1 MPKPAAVELMEN
13 EAVDFCRRL
22 IQIDTTNYGGNKGAG
37 ELEAARYVVSLLE
50 EVGLRPEL
58 YESAPGRA
66 NVVVRLKGSDSSLPA
81 LVVHGH
87 LDVVPAITEDWS
99 VDPFGAEL
107 INGMIWGRG
116 AVDMKNMDAMIIA
129 AVRHLCRERIVPQ
142 RDLVIAFFAD
152 EEAGGD
158 YGAGWMVQNHPELF
172 DGATEA
178 ISEVGGFSVE
188 INGRRAYMLQ
198 TAEKGI
204 AWLKL
209 TAHGTAGHGS
219 QINTENPVTRLA
231 DAVSRIGGHQWPL
244 SYTKTTRALME
255 NVAELAGLEFTE
267 EDPAPLLEAMGNVSR
282 FVGAT
287 LQNTANPSALEAGYK
302 HNVIPGH
309 AEALV
314 DCRTLPTST
323 SRRSRKSRSSPGST
337 SSCPWCTS
345 RIRWRSPSPVRWWTP
360 WSNRCWRRTRTR
372 WCCRTCSPAERTTN
386 GWQSWGSP
394 ATGSR
399 RCSFRPNSISPA
411 CSTGSTNGFRSTRS
425 SSACVCLKACCAA
438 TDTQISRPPD
448 SQEEYL
454 VY

>member
-1 MPKPAAVELMEN
+1 MPKPAAVELMEE
-13 EAVDFCRRL
+13 EAVDVCRSL
-22 IQIDTTNYGGNKGAG
+22 IRIDTTNYGGNKGAG

-50 EVGLRPEL
+50 EVGLKPRI

-66 NVVVRLKGSDSSLPA
+66 NVVVRIKGADASLPA

-87 LDVVPAITEDWS
+87 LDVVPAIAEDWS
-99 VDPFGAEL
+99 VDPFGAEV
-107 INGMIWGRG
+107 IDGMIWGRG

-129 AVRHLCRERIVPQ
+129 AVRHLCRQRIVPR

-172 DGATEA
+172 EGAAEA

-244 SYTKTTRALME
+244 SYTKTTRALLE
-255 NVAELAGLEFTE
+255 NVAELAGLEFNE

-287 LQNTANPSALEAGYK
+287 LQNTANPSALDAGYK

-309 AEALV
+309 AGALV
-314 DCRTLPTST
+314 DCRTLPEEHEQAVAKIRELAGEHVELSMVHEQD
-323 SRRSRKSRSSPGST
+323 SLEVPFAGSLVDSMVESLLAEDPEAVVLPYMLSGGT
-337 SSCPWCTS
+337 DNKWLATLGITGYGFAPLQL
-345 RIRWRSPSPVRWWTP
+345 
-360 WSNRCWRRTRTR
+360 
-372 WCCRTCSPAERTTN
+372 PAELDF
-386 GWQSWGSP
+386 
-394 ATGSR
+394 TGMFHGVDERVPVDSVKFGVR
-399 RCSFRPNSISPA
+399 VLE
-411 CSTGSTNGFRSTRS
+411 GLLRS
-425 SSACVCLKACCAA
+425 
-438 TDTQISRPPD
+438 
-448 SQEEYL
+448 Y
-454 VY
+454 